1 MATIIAAGFEN
12 YEQAQAALA
21 RLAQAGT
28 DPEYICEFRVNPP
41 GMHDR
46 TAIGGDH
53 ASSEGA
59 HHAHGGATKGAAV
72 GAVVGAVA
80 GAAAIPLIGPAS
92 IVAGAGAGA
101 YTGSLVGGMKA
112 GVDHEPQ
119 PDDTIVRPA
128 EAMVAVNIDGAGLE
142 RERVV
147 RLFEECGAWQIEDAQ
162 GLWQDGEWAD
172 FDPVAP
178 PHLIGGRDPGLGTAP
193 RA

>member
-1 MATIIAAGFEN
+1 MATIIAAGFGT
-12 YEQAQAALA
+12 YAQSQAALA
-21 RLAQAGT
+21 RLAEAGV

-41 GMHDR
+41 GMHDQ

-59 HHAHGGATKGAAV
+59 HHAGGGATKGVAV
-72 GAVVGAVA
+72 GAVVGAVV
-80 GAAAIPLIGPAS
+80 GAAATPLIGPAG

-101 YTGSLVGGMKA
+101 YTGSLIGGMKA
-112 GVDHEPQ
+112 GVDHEAQ
-119 PDDTIVRPA
+119 PDTTDVRPA
-128 EAMVAVNIDGAGLE
+128 EAMVAVNVDGANLE
-142 RERVV
+142 RERIV
-147 RLFEECGAWQIEDAQ
+147 RLFEECGAWQVEDAQ

-178 PHLIGGRDPGLGTAP
+178 PHVIGGRAPDVGTAP